1 MRVGTYD
8 GLRAGER
15 KFSNSCPARRMA
27 DFRGLPIRIEIEAG
41 EVKSGVDEA
50 GRAWSHEYRV
60 PYGEIL
66 KTSSLADG
74 DPVDVY
80 LGPDQLAPTVYVV
93 HQMKMGGKQYDEDKV
108 FLGFANE
115 AEAILNYK
123 LHGPQ
128 WGFGSIDSMNFK
140 EFRDGYLAANR
151 RHQ

>member
-15 KFSNSCPARRMA
+15 KFSNSRPARRMA

-50 GRAWSHEYRV
+50 GRAWSHTYKF
-60 PYGEIL
+60 PYGEVL

-80 LGPDQLAPTVYVV
+80 LGPDQLAPTAFVV
-93 HQMKMGGKQYDEDKV
+93 HQSKSDGNYDEDKC
-108 FLGFANE
+108 FLGFATE
-115 AEAILNYK
+115 AAAVLAYK
-123 LHGPQ
+123 QHGPV
-128 WGFGSIDSMNFK
+128 WGFGSIDSMTFE
-140 EFRDGYLAANR
+140 EFRRGYLAANR